1 MSYKFETKLADQRNY
16 DNRRAGTVPKGI
28 VIHHWGNDGQTHDGV
43 VSYLRRYRPANPT
56 SAHEVISGGR
66 VTRIVPLSKRAW
78 HARSANNDW
87 IGLECRPEMSQ
98 GDWDTLVKRCADL
111 ERELGRSLRYSR
123 HSDHVATACPGRYA
137 NRIGELVNAV
147 NAELARSGSQVKPTK
162 VKPIKGQP
170 KKTIAKMADEVIAG
184 LHGNGHTARQHSLG
198 VNNRTYQKVRAE
210 VNRRAGVKRPKA
222 STKSISR
229 MATEVI
235 AGKHG
240 NGHATRRRSLGI
252 SKADYAKVRSEVN
265 RRL

>member
-1 MSYKFETKLADQRNY
+1 MSYKFETKLADKRNY
-16 DNRRAGTVPKGI
+16 DNRRAGTVPKGV
-28 VIHHWGNDGQTHDGV
+28 VIHHWGVDGQTHDGV
-43 VSYLRRYRPANPT
+43 VAYLRRYRPANPT

-98 GDWDTLVKRCADL
+98 DDWDTLVQRCADL

-123 HSDHVATACPGRYA
+123 HSDHVATACPGRYTQK
-137 NRIGELVNAV
+137 IGDLVNAV
-147 NAELARSGSQVKPTK
+147 NENLAAGGATVKPAK
-162 VKPIKGQP
+162 VKRAKHQP
-170 KKTIAKMADEVIAG
+170 AKTIAQMADEVIAG

-198 VNNRTYQKVRAE
+198 VNNRTYKKVRAE
-210 VNRRAGVKRPKA
+210 VNRRAGVKKPRSSQSAIK
-222 STKSISR
+222 R
-229 MATEVI
+229 MANEVI

-252 SKADYAKVRSEVN
+252 SKADYAKVRAEVN